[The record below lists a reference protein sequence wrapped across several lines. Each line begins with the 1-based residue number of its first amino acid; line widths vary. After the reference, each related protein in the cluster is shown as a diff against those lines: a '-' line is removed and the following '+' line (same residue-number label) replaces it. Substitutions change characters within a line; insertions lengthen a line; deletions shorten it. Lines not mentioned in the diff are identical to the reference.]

1 VTLAGAGLHRPAP
14 RRDLEGT
21 VTWRLLTDLAQGALI
36 TIWLSALGIAIGVPL
51 GLGLALVRV
60 WRLPVLAPLV
70 AGYVSVV
77 RATPLVTLALLIFFG
92 FPQIGIELPLYVA
105 AVVTLGLN
113 TAAFHA
119 EIWRASILD
128 FPGDQLEAARAAG
141 MTRWLAFRRIV
152 LPQAWRASLPG
163 MVNEMTFLL
172 KTSPAI
178 AVIGVVD
185 LTRSAARVAA
195 YTYDPL
201 PPFIT
206 ATIIYM
212 LVVAVMVRSQ
222 RLIETAIVRRYG
234 VL

>member
-1 VTLAGAGLHRPAP
+1 MEPAGSGLLRSAPPRHKGIMSWPVLVDLAH
-14 RRDLEGT
+14 GT
-21 VTWRLLTDLAQGALI
+21 VV

-51 GLGLALVRV
+51 GLALALIRV
-60 WRLPVLAPLV
+60 WRVPVLAPLV
-70 AGYVSVV
+70 AGYVSVL

-92 FPQIGIELPLYVA
+92 LPQLGIELPLYIA
-105 AVVTLGLN
+105 AVTTLALN
-113 TAAFHA
+113 TSAFQA

-128 FPGDQLEAARAAG
+128 FPADQLEAARAHG
-141 MTRWLAFRRIV
+141 MTRRLAFRRIV

-185 LTRSAARVAA
+185 LTRAAARVSA

-201 PPFIT
+201 PPFLM

-212 LVVAVMVRSQ
+212 VVVSVMVRSQ
-222 RLIETAIVRRYG
+222 RLIETAIVRKYG
-234 VL
+234 IL

>member
-1 VTLAGAGLHRPAP
+1 MSWQV
-14 RRDLEGT
+14 
-21 VTWRLLTDLAQGALI
+21 LLDLAQGTVV

-60 WRLPVLAPLV
+60 WRVPILETLV
-70 AGYVSVV
+70 AAYVSVL

-92 FPQIGIELPLYVA
+92 FPQLGIELPLYVA
-105 AVVTLGLN
+105 AVTTLALN
-113 TAAFHA
+113 TSAFHA

-128 FPGDQLEAARAAG
+128 FPADQIEAARAGG
-141 MTRWLAFRRIV
+141 MTRVLAFRRIV

-185 LTRSAARVAA
+185 LTRTAARISA

-201 PPFIT
+201 PPFLM

-212 LVVAVMVRSQ
+212 VVVSVMVRGQ
-222 RLIETAIVRRYG
+222 RLIETVIVRKYG
-234 VL
+234 IL

>member
-1 VTLAGAGLHRPAP
+1 MTWSALA
-14 RRDLEGT
+14 
-21 VTWRLLTDLAQGALI
+21 DLAQGAVI
-36 TIWLSALGIAIGVPL
+36 TIWLSGLGIALGVPL
-51 GLGLALVRV
+51 GLALALVRV
-60 WRLPVLAPLV
+60 WRVPVLAPLV
-70 AGYVSVV
+70 AGYISVV

-92 FPQIGIELPLYVA
+92 FPQIGIELPLYAA
-105 AVVTLGLN
+105 AVTTLALN

-128 FPGDQLEAARAAG
+128 FPADQLEAARAAG
-141 MTRWLAFRRIV
+141 MTRTLAFRRIV

-185 LTRSAARVAA
+185 LTRAAARVAA
-195 YTYDPL
+195 YTYEPI
-201 PPFIT
+201 PPFLA
-206 ATIIYM
+206 ATLIYM
-212 LVVAVMVRSQ
+212 LVVIVMVRSQ
-222 RLIETAIVRRYG
+222 RLIETAIVRKYG